1 MRNISISAAVR
12 GAAAVSLWCGL
23 TFAGSALAQST
34 MSPALKQLAVAADK
48 EGTLLLTWSAG
59 TMGGAAGAKVFEDSI
74 NKAYG
79 TKIRIRWVPGPAMPN
94 VGQQIAMR
102 AGSGLSS
109 PTDVYMGF
117 SRNMAPLLKHELFLS
132 AGWREYNPDRLSDA
146 VVERNTFVKVVSAT
160 LGWTYNVKLA
170 PSKPEKLED
179 FLKPEWKGKLATT
192 SFASGFDQI
201 GAKDAWGL
209 ERTIKFAKGFSQN
222 VAGFMRCNE
231 MERLATGEFT
241 ALVTD
246 CSGDSAQEA
255 IKRGAP
261 LARVLAPDVP
271 LISFFYF
278 AVPKNAEH
286 PNAGKLFTAF
296 AASRE
301 GQAIIRN
308 QTSGDLH
315 LYPESDTGR
324 EVKAVE
330 AKHKFTF
337 KHADIGWQTVNDEGN
352 NSQQQVEKILR
363 RDGK

>member
-1 MRNISISAAVR
+1 MHSISLTVVQR
-12 GAAAVSLWCGL
+12 GALVAALVFGVAS
-23 TFAGSALAQST
+23 AALAQVA
-34 MSPALKQLAVAADK
+34 MSPALKQLAAAADK

-102 AGSGLSS
+102 AGSGLTS

-117 SRNMAPLLKHELFLS
+117 SRNMAQLLKHDLFLS
-132 AGWREYNPDRLSDA
+132 AGWKEYNPERLTDA

-160 LGWTYNVKLA
+160 LGWTYNAKLA

-179 FLKPEWKGKLATT
+179 FLKPEWKGKVATT

-209 ERTIKFAKGFSQN
+209 QRTLKFAQGFSQN

-231 MERLATGEFT
+231 MERIATGEFV

-246 CSGDSAQEA
+246 CSGDAAQEA

-261 LARVLAPDVP
+261 LARVLAPDVG

-286 PNAGKLFTAF
+286 PNLGKLFTAF
-296 AASRE
+296 AVSKE
-301 GQAIIRN
+301 GQAIIRD

-315 LYPESDTGR
+315 LYPESDTGK

-330 AKHKFTF
+330 AKYGIRF
-337 KHADIGWQTVNDEGN
+337 KHADIAWQTGNDEGN